1 MPSILGINRS
11 MLIPASELALRLG
24 TAIVLGAAIGY
35 ERSKHD
41 HPAGLRT
48 HSLVSLAA
56 ALFMLI
62 SIHSLHVDQ
71 PHHPGVTISYDPSRI
86 ASYVVAGIG
95 FLGGGTIARVG
106 LKVKGLTTAAS
117 LWLITAVG
125 LAAGAG
131 LYVAA
136 FSGAGL
142 ALAILT
148 GFRQIELRPRPKV
161 RRRVRLDLDGS
172 ADVDAVLDRIRADG
186 IVAGGIDLER
196 HLAKDR
202 LTVTIDIEHD
212 DESQSLPLLRALE
225 SIPGLRRV
233 SVTHRSCEDGSC

>member
-1 MPSILGINRS
+1 MV
-11 MLIPASELALRLG
+11 IPASELALRLG
-24 TAIVLGAAIGY
+24 TAILLGAVIGY
-35 ERSKHD
+35 ERGKHD

-62 SIHSLHVDQ
+62 SIHSLHIDR
-71 PHHPGVTISYDPSRI
+71 PLHPGVTISYDPSRI

-106 LKVKGLTTAAS
+106 LKVTGLTTAAS

-131 LYVAA
+131 LFVAA

-142 ALAILT
+142 AFAILT
-148 GFRQIELRPRPKV
+148 GFRQIEQRPRSKIL
-161 RRRVRLDLDGS
+161 RRVRLDLDGS
-172 ADVDAVLDRIRADG
+172 ADVEAVIDRIRAQG
-186 IVAGGIDLER
+186 ILPVGIDLER

-202 LTVTIDIEHD
+202 LTVRIDIEHE
-212 DESQSLPLLRALE
+212 DESQCLHLMRALE
-225 SIPGLRRV
+225 SMPGLRRV